1 MNRAVAMLLIGL
13 IFGGGI
19 GFTIAAGAGVTL
31 DGHDHSAH
39 LAPVD
44 GEVDHAQMDHAAMGH
59 GDMSGDAHDHDTVI
73 TLPAGPDAPTLDVA
87 VTKDGAGWNLQ
98 VITTNFTLT
107 PERIGG
113 DHIAGEGHGHVYL
126 NGVKQAR
133 IYGEWY
139 HIDAVPGGDVEL
151 RVTLNSNNHSALAVG
166 DVPLEM
172 VMTLPGG

>member
-19 GFTIAAGAGVTL
+19 GFILAASAGVTL

-39 LAPVD
+39 LAPAS
-44 GEVDHAQMDHAAMGH
+44 GEMDHAAMGH
-59 GDMSGDAHDHDTVI
+59 DMGDDAHDHDTVI
-73 TLPAGPDAPTLDVA
+73 TLPDGPDAPTLDIA
-87 VTKDGAGWNLQ
+87 VTKDGSGWNLR

-113 DHIAGEGHGHVYL
+113 VHIPGEGHGHVYL
-126 NGVKQAR
+126 NDVKQAR

-139 HIDAVPGGDVEL
+139 HIASAPAGDVEL
-151 RVTLNSNNHSALAVG
+151 RVTLNSNDHSALAVG
-166 DVPLEM
+166 DTPLEA
-172 VMTLPGG
+172 VMMLPAN

>member
-31 DGHDHSAH
+31 DGHDHSAD
-39 LAPVD
+39 LA
-44 GEVDHAQMDHAAMGH
+44 ESEIDHSQMDHAAMGH
-59 GDMSGDAHDHDTVI
+59 GETSSDAHDHDTVL
-73 TLPAGPDAPTLDVA
+73 TVPDGPDAPTLELA

-113 DHIAGEGHGHVYL
+113 AHIPGEGHGHVYL

-139 HIDAVPGGDVEL
+139 HIDAVPSGDVEL
-151 RVTLNSNNHSALAVG
+151 RVTLNSNDHSALAVG
-166 DVPLEM
+166 DAPLEV

>member
-1 MNRAVAMLLIGL
+1 MNRSIAMLLIGL

-39 LAPVD
+39 LAPSDNAV
-44 GEVDHAQMDHAAMGH
+44 DHAAMGH
-59 GDMSGDAHDHDTVI
+59 GDAHDHNKVI
-73 TLPAGPDAPTLDVA
+73 SLPEGSDAPTLDIE
-87 VTKDGAGWNLQ
+87 VTKDGTGWNLR

-107 PERIGG
+107 PERIGTENV
-113 DHIAGEGHGHVYL
+113 AGEGHGHVYL

-139 HIDAVPGGDVEL
+139 HIAQVPAGDVEL
-151 RVTLNSNNHSALAVG
+151 RVTLNSNDHSALAVG
-166 DVPLEM
+166 DTPLEA
-172 VMTLPGG
+172 TLILPAN

>member
-1 MNRAVAMLLIGL
+1 MNRAFAMLLIGL

-19 GFTIAAGAGVTL
+19 GFTIAAGVTL
-31 DGHDHSAH
+31 DGTDHI
-39 LAPVD
+39 APNS
-44 GEVDHAQMDHAAMGH
+44 EMDHAAKGH
-59 GDMSGDAHDHDTVI
+59 DTHDHDTVI
-73 TLPAGPDAPTLDVA
+73 TLPEGPDAPTLDIA

-113 DHIAGEGHGHVYL
+113 AHIHGEGHGHVYL

-139 HIDAVPGGDVEL
+139 HIASVPAGDVEL
-151 RVTLNSNNHSALAVG
+151 RVTLNSNDHSALAVAG
-166 DVPLEM
+166 KPLE
-172 VMTLPGG
+172 VMTTLPGN